1 MDFDEGDLELGEP
14 LGRGGQATVRRAVD
28 RRTGQV
34 VAAKILEPRVWND
47 PRLRRRLE
55 RELATLQR
63 VEHPGVVRV
72 VGTREVDGRGVL
84 LMELADRGTLA
95 DQIALGPLAPL
106 QALAILADVAAGLD
120 AAHRGGIVHRDVTS
134 SNVLLRADGSAVL
147 ADFGLALG
155 PEDAP
160 TTTDAL
166 TCTPAYVA
174 PEVAG
179 GAAGSPA
186 ADRYSLAVV
195 AFEALTGQRP
205 FEAETAVGLLHAHV
219 NAPIPAASECLRT
232 LPRTLDPAFGSL
244 LAKDPDVRPA
254 SSRALIAAL
263 EDGFSPA
270 AVREPKRAR
279 PARRRWLIATAGGGT
294 VAAIAATLVVAG
306 PGLDLPNV
314 GGEAAS
320 VPVATVPGPDGGPR
334 PAQETTSD
342 RISGVSAGIPA
353 LFASVAGVEVVV
365 LESEADVVNVGL
377 RAAQEDEGAEIDRL
391 RRDGVDVAEIARG
404 RDGRAQG
411 VVGLGEP
418 PRARTVVLTG
428 AEGAVET
435 YAAALAAAL
444 ADDARAPSPS
454 EG

>member
-1 MDFDEGDLELGEP
+1 M
-14 LGRGGQATVRRAVD
+14 
-28 RRTGQV
+28 
-34 VAAKILEPRVWND
+34 
-47 PRLRRRLE
+47 
-55 RELATLQR
+55 
-63 VEHPGVVRV
+63 
-72 VGTREVDGRGVL
+72 
-84 LMELADRGTLA
+84 
-95 DQIALGPLAPL
+95 
-106 QALAILADVAAGLD
+106 
-120 AAHRGGIVHRDVTS
+120 
-134 SNVLLRADGSAVL
+134 
-147 ADFGLALG
+147 
-155 PEDAP
+155 
-160 TTTDAL
+160 
-166 TCTPAYVA
+166 
-174 PEVAG
+174 
-179 GAAGSPA
+179 
-186 ADRYSLAVV
+186 
-195 AFEALTGQRP
+195 
-205 FEAETAVGLLHAHV
+205 
-219 NAPIPAASECLRT
+219 
-232 LPRTLDPAFGSL
+232 
-244 LAKDPDVRPA
+244 
-254 SSRALIAAL
+254 
-263 EDGFSPA
+263 
-270 AVREPKRAR
+270 
-279 PARRRWLIATAGGGT
+279 
-294 VAAIAATLVVAG
+294 AAIAATLVVAG